1 MNIKKMWRVLGY
13 LIEMIKYFVLYP
25 VAVLVYGRREIYI
38 FAERGTEARDNGY
51 YMFRFFRQKHPELE
65 VYYIITKDSADRQKV
80 MGLGNIVN
88 YGSLKHYLLFI
99 AAKYKI
105 STHVM
110 GFSPDRNFYS
120 KYATKLPIKGNCIFL
135 QHGII
140 MNDLKGL
147 YAEQNYLQIFICG
160 AKPEFDY
167 ICEQFGYQNREVRY
181 TGLARYDGLH
191 HSKLKNQILCMP
203 TWRMYLKYGSKLN
216 IEESEYL
223 KKWNRLINHPRIIS
237 ALKSNDLKLIFYP
250 HYEVQPY
257 ISKFSKES
265 DRVVIADFEHYDVQQ
280 LLLESRLLITDYSS
294 VIFDF
299 AYMKKPCVYYQ
310 FDKEEFFGK
319 HYAKGYFDYASMG
332 FGEVAEQ
339 EEEAV
344 NAILS
349 YINNHF
355 EMKPEY
361 RSRIDQFFPL
371 HDDKNCQRIY
381 EEIKKL

>member
-1 MNIKKMWRVLGY
+1 MNIKKIRRILGY
-13 LIEMIKYFVLYP
+13 LVEAIKYFLLYP
-25 VAVLVYGRREIYI
+25 VAILIYGRREIYI
-38 FAERGTEARDNGY
+38 VAERGTDARDNGY
-51 YMFRFFRQKHPELE
+51 YMFRFFRQEHPELE
-65 VYYIITKDSADRQKV
+65 VYYIITKDSVDRRKI
-80 MGLGNIVN
+80 MKLGNIVT
-88 YGSLKHYLLFI
+88 YGSIKHYLLFI

-105 STHVM
+105 STHIM
-110 GFSPDRNFYS
+110 GFSPNMRFYS
-120 KYATKLPIKGNCIFL
+120 KISPKLKGHCIFL
-135 QHGII
+135 QHGVIKD
-140 MNDLKGL
+140 NLPSL
-147 YAEQNYLQIFICG
+147 YADRTNLHLFICG

-167 ICEQFGYQNREVRY
+167 ICAHFGYQNQEVKY

-203 TWRMYLKYGSKLN
+203 TWRMYLKYGSRVN
-216 IEESEYL
+216 IEESDYL
-223 KKWNRLINHPRIIS
+223 KKWNRLINHPRMIS
-237 ALKSNDLKLIFYP
+237 ALQEHNLKLVFYP
-250 HYEVQPY
+250 HYEIQPY
-257 ISKFSKES
+257 ISKFRTDN
-265 DRVVIADFEHYDVQQ
+265 DRVDIADFNHYDVQK
-280 LLLESRLLITDYSS
+280 LLKESRLLITDYSS
-294 VIFDF
+294 VFFDF

-319 HYAKGYFDYASMG
+319 HYAKGYFDYAFMG

-361 RSRIDQFFPL
+361 RLRIEQFFPL